1 MTSEELTLA
10 KVAAARI
17 PRVVQPRNLPQPVKE
32 PKQKPRTLPALPRA
46 ANERE
51 LPRFVYHTRKG
62 KFRVSIRRGGV
73 SYRATFN
80 TVEEAEAAAKIANEA
95 AGPSQSALWTQEDD
109 DTIRKLSETHEVGD
123 IAKKL
128 QRTKSAVK
136 TRANIIGVRFGRP
149 EKVLRLYLAQAN
161 ETIAKLTTALHDAIN
176 HPKGVVP
183 VSAEPFYNQNHGR

>member
-10 KVAAARI
+10 KAAASRI
-17 PRVVQPRNLPQPVKE
+17 PRVVSPRNLPQPVKK
-32 PKQKPRTLPALPRA
+32 PKQKPHTLPALPRA
-46 ANERE
+46 ADERE
-51 LPRFVYHTRKG
+51 LPQFVYLTRKG
-62 KFRVSIRRGGV
+62 KFRVIIGRSGI
-73 SYRATFN
+73 SYRGTFD
-80 TVEEAEAAAKIANEA
+80 TVEEAEAAAKMANEA
-95 AGPSQSALWTQEDD
+95 AGPSQCSRWTREDD

-128 QRTKSAVK
+128 QRTRSAVK

-161 ETIAKLTTALHDAIN
+161 ETIAKLTAALHDAIN
-176 HPKGVVP
+176 CPKGVVP